1 MANTWDWLPERA
13 RDTIKQAGYYTVLL
27 REGLRVIAINN
38 NEGYTFNWWV
48 LYDSRY
54 SAIQLQWLHDTL
66 LDAERNG
73 EKVHILAHIPNVA
86 GDMFATY
93 SREYRR
99 IVDRFW
105 DTISAQFNGHTHND
119 QFTMFYAIDE
129 PSAAINVAWNGGSAT
144 AYSDV
149 NPNYR
154 IYSVDN
160 NTYVSNSDQYL
171 LWNFKQFCLQQVTDH
186 ETWIYNLTEAN
197 RNRDQDPF
205 WFREYTF
212 TEAYEIEDLSAATL
226 DNMLTS
232 FATNHDLLK
241 LYWQHKYK
249 MGDPSLANGCN
260 NQCLV
265 GHLCGITRQFSSPGA
280 EDQRC
285 EELTELFWSNLQR

>member
-1 MANTWDWLPERA
+1 MFYQKIDYIYYTGDVIDHGVWETSVAENSRSITKTFEALRTVFEDIPIYPIIGNHEPHPSNQFAPAQVNQTGWTTNELYDLLANTWDWLPERA

-27 REGLRVIAINN
+27 REGLRVIALNN
-38 NEGYTFNWWV
+38 NEGYTFNWWL

-54 SAIQLQWLHDTL
+54 SAMQLQWLHDTL

-73 EKVHILAHIPNVA
+73 EKVHILAHVPNVA
-86 GDMFATY
+86 GDMFTTY

-129 PSAAINVAWNGGSAT
+129 PSSAINVAWNGGSAT

-160 NTYVSNSDQYL
+160 ITFVST
-171 LWNFKQFCLQQVTDH
+171 F
-186 ETWIYNLTEAN
+186 
-197 RNRDQDPF
+197 DPF
-205 WFREYTF
+205 IY
-212 TEAYEIEDLSAATL
+212 YEI
-226 DNMLTS
+226 
-232 FATNHDLLK
+232 
-241 LYWQHKYK
+241 
-249 MGDPSLANGCN
+249 
-260 NQCLV
+260 
-265 GHLCGITRQFSSPGA
+265 
-280 EDQRC
+280 
-285 EELTELFWSNLQR
+285 